1 LKHDNQKSDFWIGGD
16 FTLPDVNWS
25 SLTVTSNQYSYAM
38 TDTYLDILRN
48 CNVEQIVDFPT
59 RGNKTLDILLTSN

>member
-16 FTLPDVNWS
+16 FNLPDMNWS

-38 TDTYLDILRN
+38 IDTYLDILKAALEY
-48 CNVEQIVDFPT
+48 VSSV
-59 RGNKTLDILLTSN
+59 ILGGL